1 MKRGGS
7 MKAMFVFLAMAFIL
21 ALASGA
27 GAQPGEFVKGVLQP
41 LADGFP
47 KRAITVVNVDDAG
60 SRDGIFVRQVYAA
73 MKPFSPVDVVISDEP
88 APSNATWNALK
99 DISDRD
105 GGLDGYYPFMFSAFG
120 STTELLTE
128 PVEKDLGV
136 KFSDLSM
143 VIDILS
149 TNDVF
154 FTRKNAP
161 WGKSFAAFVKYAKE
175 HPGELK
181 YISVDVGSGNDIR
194 SSYLIKELGI
204 KVKKIPQGGHQEV
217 AATIGAGAGDFTLGA
232 PDVAITNWEAGR
244 IEVLMVQGDVVPPP
258 WDKDPNIVTAKAAGV
273 DLLRGAI
280 RGFGVPSKVPRAHID
295 WLSKLFKAAATSDAF
310 KNQMK
315 LVPGIN
321 WLMLGPTEADALN
334 RKILDQADPIVTDL
348 GLRWDQQKKE

>member
-1 MKRGGS
+1 

-27 GAQPGEFVKGVLQP
+27 SAQPGEFVKGVLQP

-47 KRAITVVNVDDAG
+47 KRAITLVNVDEAG

-99 DISDRD
+99 DISERD
-105 GGLDGYYPFMFSAFG
+105 GGNDGYYPFMFSSFG

-128 PVEKDLGV
+128 PVEKELGV
-136 KFSDLSM
+136 KISDLSM
-143 VIDILS
+143 VIVILS

-154 FTRKNAP
+154 FQRKNAP
-161 WGKSFAAFVKYAKE
+161 WGPTFAGFVKYAKE

-194 SSYLIKELGI
+194 SEYLIQKLGI

-232 PDVAITNWEAGR
+232 PDIARTNWESGR
-244 IEVLMVQGDVVPPP
+244 IDVTMVQGDVVPPP
-258 WDKDPNIVTAKAAGV
+258 WDKDPNIVSSKAAGL
-273 DLLRGAI
+273 DLLRGGI
-280 RGFGVPSKVPRAHID
+280 RGWGVPGKVPRAHVE
-295 WLSKLFKAAATSDAF
+295 WLFKLFKAAATSDSF
-310 KNQMK
+310 KKQMDM
-315 LVPGIN
+315 VPGVSM
-321 WLMLGPTEADALN
+321 MLLNPAESDALN
-334 RKILDQADPIVTDL
+334 KKVLEQADPVVSAL
-348 GLRWDQQKKE
+348 GLRWDQQKKK